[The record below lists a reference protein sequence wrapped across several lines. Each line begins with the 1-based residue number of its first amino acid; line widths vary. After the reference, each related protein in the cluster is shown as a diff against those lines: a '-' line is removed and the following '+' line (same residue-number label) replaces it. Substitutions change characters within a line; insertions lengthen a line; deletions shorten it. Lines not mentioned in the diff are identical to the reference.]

1 MNGLDAPRRRKL
13 VPGAPIEDLG
23 DGLLLRHARPEDA
36 DALAAFNADIHR
48 HSEHDPPDEPIG
60 VWTRDL
66 LRRPHPTFQPAL
78 FTVVEDT
85 ANRAIASS
93 LNLIPQ
99 TWSYGGVPFG
109 VGRIE
114 LVGTATESRRRGLV
128 RRQMEEVHRWSA
140 GMGHLVQGIT
150 GIPWYYRQFGY
161 EMCLNL
167 GGGHRLPADQVPA
180 LAQGETE
187 PFTFRPASAGDVPFL
202 VGTDAHGRQ
211 RSLISCV
218 RDNALWQHEVDGRS
232 RSNSTD
238 AIEVTVIERIGG
250 QRVGF
255 VGSSFQLWD
264 RSFVIHAVELA
275 AGTSWLSVMPSLLRW
290 AKEQGDRQA
299 EGAQKAL
306 SNILFWL
313 GEDHPSHAV
322 LDRRASSFRPPYAW
336 YVRVPDLPAFLWQVR
351 SVLERR
357 LAASAAAG
365 HTGELKLNFYDS
377 GIRLRFN
384 DGLMVE
390 AIQWPEHDRRIGAD
404 FPGLT
409 FLQVLTGWRSFEE
422 VAHAFPDCQATD
434 ESRVLVETLFPKR
447 TSFVWPVS

>member
-1 MNGLDAPRRRKL
+1 MNGLDTPRKRKL
-13 VPGAPIEDLG
+13 VPGAPIDDLG

-36 DALAAFNADIHR
+36 DALAAFNADVHR
-48 HSEHDPPDEPIG
+48 HSENDPPDEPIR

-66 LRRPHPTFQPAL
+66 LLRPHPTFQPAL

-114 LVGTATESRRRGLV
+114 LVGTAKEYRRRGLV
-128 RRQMEEVHRWSA
+128 RRQMEEAHRWSA
-140 GMGHLVQGIT
+140 DMGHLVQGIT

-167 GGGHRLPADQVPA
+167 GGGHRLPADQVPT
-180 LAQGETE
+180 LAQGEIE
-187 PFTFRPASAGDVPFL
+187 PFTFRPASASDVPFL
-202 VGTDAHGRQ
+202 VATDAHGRQ

-218 RDNALWQHEVDGRS
+218 RDDALWQHEVDGRS

-238 AIEVTVIERIGG
+238 AVQVTIIERRGG
-250 QRVGF
+250 QPVGF
-255 VGSSFQLWD
+255 VGSPFQLWD
-264 RSFVIHAVELA
+264 RSFAITVAELA
-275 AGTSWLSVMPSLLRW
+275 ARNSWLAVVPSLLRW
-290 AKEQGDRQA
+290 AKQQGDHQA
-299 EGAQKAL
+299 ATAQKEL
-306 SNILFWL
+306 SSILLWL
-313 GEDHPSHAV
+313 GEDHPAYTAIGRWV
-322 LDRRASSFRPPYAW
+322 SSFRPSYAW
-336 YVRVPDLPAFLWQVR
+336 FIRVPDLPTFLWQMR

-357 LAASAAAG
+357 LAASVAAG
-365 HTGELKLNFYDS
+365 HTGEMKLNFYDS
-377 GIRLRFN
+377 GIRLRFKG
-384 DGLMVE
+384 GLIVE
-390 AIQWPEHDRRIGAD
+390 VTQWPEHDRRIGAD

-409 FLQVLTGWRSFEE
+409 FLQVVTGWRSFQE